1 MKQLNRDSATER
13 AILIAMSQRDME
25 GCVEQFTL
33 YNSVCKVL
41 EASSV
46 MIQLAKGVKQ
56 PHFENCSH
64 STLRTKA
71 VMETWHAPFELPELR
86 DAVAGALLLAR
97 KELKDE
103 NHNK

>member
-41 EASSV
+41 EA
-46 MIQLAKGVKQ
+46 A
-56 PHFENCSH
+56 
-64 STLRTKA
+64 
-71 VMETWHAPFELPELR
+71 
-86 DAVAGALLLAR
+86 
-97 KELKDE
+97 
-103 NHNK
+103 